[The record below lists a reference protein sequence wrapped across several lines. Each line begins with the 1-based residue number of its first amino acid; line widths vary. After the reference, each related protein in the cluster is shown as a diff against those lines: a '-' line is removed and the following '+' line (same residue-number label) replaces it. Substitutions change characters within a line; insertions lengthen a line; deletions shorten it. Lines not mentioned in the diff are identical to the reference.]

1 MRTSRPPS
9 LLIIRWN
16 MSTSHWRMF
25 ASVHA
30 SAKDWNP
37 TSCAL
42 TDTCPHLQQRVM
54 VAGRKLPGSLWLSRS
69 TCSENKEPV
78 YWLQRIQMEYWSPGQ
93 TTSSPLHPCDP
104 NPGPGQLKAQ
114 DWKTRMN
121 ELSPPLEK
129 LLTQQTDWIRREQT
143 DKQVKDVLE
152 KLLAS
157 FLNSDIFLFV
167 FLKAR
172 SPMPHS
178 GSPGLALP
186 EERNGWPA
194 PSDEN
199 RNLHLTWMCR
209 SLT

>member
-152 KLLAS
+152 KLLWRVIFKFRHFPFCLPQSEKPDAS
-157 FLNSDIFLFV
+157 LRKSRLSFAW
-167 FLKAR
+167 K
-172 SPMPHS
+172 
-178 GSPGLALP
+178 
-186 EERNGWPA
+186 EERLASSIGWEP
-194 PSDEN
+194 
-199 RNLHLTWMCR
+199 
-209 SLT
+209 

>member
-1 MRTSRPPS
+1 M
-9 LLIIRWN
+9 
-16 MSTSHWRMF
+16 
-25 ASVHA
+25 
-30 SAKDWNP
+30 
-37 TSCAL
+37 
-42 TDTCPHLQQRVM
+42 HLQRTETQPAVLSLTRVPTCSS
-54 VAGRKLPGSLWLSRS
+54 VLWWLAENSRGHYGCHVTRS

-121 ELSPPLEK
+121 ELSPALEK